1 MAFGDYK
8 HISEVQEAFKI
19 QYRKERFVLAQP
31 VEPPAQFLAE
41 FKFND
46 DYFDLYTSEGVRSEL
61 IITPVLREVFKS
73 YAEHCALWIQ
83 RPLSFRD
90 PLSGTPDYLVSKRSP
105 LGKTVMGRP
114 LLIVI
119 EAKSKDFELGWGQ

>member
-1 MAFGDYK
+1 MAFSSYK

-19 QYRKERFVLAQP
+19 LYREERFVLSQQ
-31 VEPPAQFLAE
+31 VEPPPQFLVE
-41 FKFND
+41 FRFNN
-46 DYFDLYTSEGVRSEL
+46 DYFDLYTTEGTRSEL

-90 PLSGTPDYLVSKRSP
+90 ALSGTPDYLVSKRSA
-105 LGKTVMGRP
+105 LGKTVMERP
-114 LLIVI
+114 LL
-119 EAKSKDFELGWGQ
+119 